1 MATPLPSP
9 AQAAQTLQL
18 DAAMLRTTR
27 EQARSAAFL
36 ALMLANEDQGYVLN
50 RAIAAL
56 DEPEALPTQVYLI
69 GRVYR
74 HAAAVYA
81 GRPAASKLRLE
92 PDGLPAGELYQQR
105 YEFLNQVSQV
115 LTDLPLAA

>member
-9 AQAAQTLQL
+9 AQAAQTLQQ
-18 DAAMLRTTR
+18 DAAMLHTTR

-36 ALMLANEDQGYVLN
+36 ALMLANEEQGYVLN
-50 RAIAAL
+50 RAVAAL

-74 HAAAVYA
+74 HL
-81 GRPAASKLRLE
+81 GCC
-92 PDGLPAGELYQQR
+92 
-105 YEFLNQVSQV
+105 
-115 LTDLPLAA
+115 